1 MLVSEVKAHLE
12 QVIIPFW
19 KNLKDEEYGGYYGYM
34 DYNLSLDKKATKGCI
49 LNSRIMWFFSNAYEL
64 FKEPCLLEQAK
75 HAYQFMKEHCLDQEE
90 GGVYWLLDY
99 QGNPIETMKH
109 TYNQA
114 FAIYAL
120 SSYYKATRD
129 QGALR
134 LALDLFKLIET
145 NCKDEYG
152 YLEAFDRHWHPIDN
166 HKLSDDKN
174 LLAEGKLAEKTMNT
188 ILHVLEAYTE
198 LYQVSNNLEVEK
210 CLMDLLDMVEHKVY
224 NPEKRQLEVFFDS
237 KLQTIADM
245 HSYGHDI
252 EAAWLID
259 RAALVLGNKE
269 RLKRTRCYTAQIAY
283 KVKEVAISKGGL
295 NNERFNDHID
305 TTRIWWVQAEGIVG
319 FINAYE
325 STKDKAFLDLARQLW
340 EYIKQNMVDIRPGS
354 EWFWRVDEAGK
365 PDEMA
370 PIVEP
375 WKCPYHNGRMCLEV
389 IRRGIDV

>member
-34 DYNLSLDKKATKGCI
+34 DYNLNLDKQATKGCI
-49 LNSRIMWFFSNAYEL
+49 LNSRIMWFFSNAYEVL
-64 FKEPCLLEQAK
+64 KEPSLLEQAK
-75 HAYQFMKEHCLDQEE
+75 HAYHFMKVHCLDQEE

-99 QGNPIETMKH
+99 KGSPIETMKH

-129 QGALR
+129 KEALR
-134 LALDLFKLIET
+134 IALDLFKLIET

-198 LYQVSNNLEVEK
+198 LYMVSNNLEVEK
-210 CLMDLLDMVEHKVY
+210 CLIDLLDMVEHKVY
-224 NPEKRQLEVFFDS
+224 NPEKKQLEVFFDS

-259 RAALVLGNKE
+259 RAAMVLGNQE
-269 RLKRTRCYTAQIAY
+269 RLKRTRDYTAQIAY
-283 KVKEVAISKGGL
+283 KIKEVAMSKGGL
-295 NNERFNDHID
+295 NNERFNTYVD
-305 TTRIWWVQAEGIVG
+305 TTRIWWVQAEGVVG
-319 FINAYE
+319 FINAYQ
-325 STKDKAFLDLARQLW
+325 STKDEAFLDLASQLW
-340 EYIKQNMVDIRPGS
+340 EYIKHNMLDLRQGS
-354 EWFWRVDEAGK
+354 EWFWRVDETGK